1 MLYYGLSREEL
12 EVIHGEIEKSNRQSL
27 KAFSLITLFFIM
39 GMFCLSYLNRSVEQ
53 YRFWYFFFLIMMA
66 AVAYFIWNLEVEGI
80 WLLGHDVLP
89 SNCLSVNFLLL
100 GFLGCV
106 GKGSGWILFKLLCCS
121 STP

>member
-1 MLYYGLSREEL
+1 MKQLIERIRNNMLYYGLSREEL

-80 WLLGHDVLP
+80 WLLA
-89 SNCLSVNFLLL
+89 
-100 GFLGCV
+100 GFLNEDSMCKRGFMD
-106 GKGSGWILFKLLCCS
+106 L
-121 STP
+121 